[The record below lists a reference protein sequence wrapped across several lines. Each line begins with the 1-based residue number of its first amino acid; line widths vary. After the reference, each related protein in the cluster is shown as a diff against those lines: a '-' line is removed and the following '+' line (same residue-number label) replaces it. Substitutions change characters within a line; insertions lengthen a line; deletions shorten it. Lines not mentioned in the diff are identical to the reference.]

1 MGSVRPNAARF
12 IDFED
17 ENISFRRRWF
27 LDLLLEIE
35 VRFRGC
41 GLELRAMNGLFPP
54 SLDEEIVCAMK
65 AAGFTALNLSLCTT
79 RVEQLKK
86 FRRPDVR
93 EEFERALSY
102 AEKYG
107 LSAVGYI
114 IAGAPDQDPHDSVAD
129 LLYLAGKTAIAGV
142 SVFYPAPGSADFEK
156 CRVQHLLPRD
166 LLLLRATALPIS
178 DTTTRED
185 SITLLRL
192 GIILN
197 FFKSLDAAEKDHVLR
212 LSQGYSS
219 AELGFVHEESI
230 GVHKVPGVHAASTPP
245 AGTISRRDMA
255 ISERRELGKALL
267 GLFLREGV
275 IYGMTPDRH
284 LFRHR
289 TADALCREFRSGLL
303 RAFDM

>member
-27 LDLLLEIE
+27 LDLLGEIE

-93 EEFERALSY
+93 EEFERSLLL
-102 AEKYG
+102 AEKYE

-114 IAGAPDQDPHDSVAD
+114 IAGAPDQDLHDSVAD
-129 LLYLAGKTAIAGV
+129 LLYLAGKSAIAGV

-192 GIILN
+192 GRILN

-230 GVHKVPGVHAASTPP
+230 GVHKVPGVHAAPTPP
-245 AGTISRRDMA
+245 ADTISRRDMA